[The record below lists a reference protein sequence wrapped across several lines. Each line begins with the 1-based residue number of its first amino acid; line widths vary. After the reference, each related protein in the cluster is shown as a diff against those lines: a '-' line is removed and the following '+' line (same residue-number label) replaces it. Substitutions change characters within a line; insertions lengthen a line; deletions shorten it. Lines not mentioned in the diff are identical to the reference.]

1 MKVYLTYPVPM
12 DDDACWK
19 TFRPWVEKFCDS
31 MKVIDPGCKY
41 TLAAVVNHPHPADM
55 PQEMLDWIQTTFA
68 GLSVLVETYTG
79 GGCDIGTAQHF
90 AGLQTENAFLVCTSS
105 RVYAWKDGWLKKM
118 LDARIEYGEGLYATM
133 LSRERQRLHACSRCY
148 GIDSDRFKMYSFKV
162 NSHTP
167 DGSRFE
173 CGELPG
179 ENGTFAWSWNLLEWF
194 QRMKV
199 TTKVVYQDRVLDIGD
214 GKDAMAVENIY
225 RRGDQSNLIMKDW
238 ITDMYANGDDAAKRT
253 MESMCFGG

>member
-1 MKVYLTYPVPM
+1 MKTILVLPVPM
-12 DDDACWK
+12 DNEECWGRFK
-19 TFRPWVEKFCDS
+19 APVKRYLDSLLKFES
-31 MKVIDPGCKY
+31 GVSY
-41 TLAAVVNHPHPADM
+41 ELALVVNRPDNT
-55 PQEMLDWIQTTFA
+55 EMYWKGQLELMEMA
-68 GLSVLVETYTG
+68 KGLASQYFVYTG
-79 GGCDIGTAQHF
+79 GGQDIGSAQYF

-118 LDARIEYGEGLYATM
+118 VDARMEFGEGLYATM

-167 DGSRFE
+167 DGSHFE

-199 TTKVVYQDRVLDIGD
+199 TAKVVYQDRVLDIGD
-214 GKDAMAVENIY
+214 GRDAMAVENIY
-225 RRGDQSNLIMKDW
+225 RRGDQSNLILKDW
-238 ITDMYANGDDAAKRT
+238 ITDMYANGDDAARRT